1 MTEDNSRTVTA
12 TLTGAVLGA
21 IVGYLFFTDRGRRL
35 RQQIDRA
42 LDEVVRELDRTRH
55 TLNAGIATAHEG
67 GTQLSERRVEQEPPP

>member
-21 IVGYLFFTDRGRRL
+21 IVGYL
-35 RQQIDRA
+35 
-42 LDEVVRELDRTRH
+42 VRELDRTRH